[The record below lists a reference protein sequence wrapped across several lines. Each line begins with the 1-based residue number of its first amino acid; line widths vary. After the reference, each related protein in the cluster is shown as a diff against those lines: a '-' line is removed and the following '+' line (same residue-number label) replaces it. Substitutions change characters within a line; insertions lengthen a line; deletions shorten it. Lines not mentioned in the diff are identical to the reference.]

1 MRRGGSPCDRGTR
14 RRSKNERSKAEA
26 AEQKQAA
33 AQERQQEKARLAQ
46 DRASVA
52 DLTKLQGQTVKEQ
65 DELRVQA
72 EEEVRRCW
80 RRHLAGQ
87 RGA

>member
-1 MRRGGSPCDRGTR
+1 MQRDGSRCGPRTR
-14 RRSKNERSKAEA
+14 RRSNNERSKAET

-46 DRASVA
+46 DRAKVA
-52 DLTKLQGQTVKEQ
+52 DLTKLQGQAVKEQ
-65 DELRVQA
+65 DELRVHA

-80 RRHLAGQ
+80 S
-87 RGA
+87 